1 MHTRTITTLATL
13 GLLAALTTAGTAT
26 ASASVAPAPCAQ
38 EHLTLLNAE
47 DALVNV
53 DARPEVRAAHAAL
66 VKAGGT
72 ANVEQL
78 SQRMALHEL
87 GIKTPSL
94 DPTTKKAVDA
104 YNTARTRYIQVRE
117 ATLQKIAPHRQNARN
132 ALKRCLT
139 THAARG

>member
-1 MHTRTITTLATL
+1 MHTRTITTVAAL
-13 GLLAALTTAGTAT
+13 GLLATLTTAGAAT
-26 ASASVAPAPCAQ
+26 ASVSVAPAPCAQ
-38 EHLTLLNAE
+38 EHLALLNAE

-53 DARPEVRAAHAAL
+53 DARPEVKAAHAAL

-78 SQRMALHEL
+78 SQRMALQEL

-94 DPTTKKAVDA
+94 DASTKKAVDA
-104 YNTARTRYIQVRE
+104 YNTARTRYVQVRE
-117 ATLQKIAPHRQNARN
+117 ATLLKIAPQRQNARN

-139 THAARG
+139 MHAGRG